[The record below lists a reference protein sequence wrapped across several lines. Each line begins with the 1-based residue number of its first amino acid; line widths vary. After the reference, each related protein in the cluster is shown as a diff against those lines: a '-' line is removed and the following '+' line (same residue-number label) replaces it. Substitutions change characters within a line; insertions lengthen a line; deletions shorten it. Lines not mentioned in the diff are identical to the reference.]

1 MRAESTHAEP
11 AGATGGPLRGI
22 RVLELGQY
30 ISGPYAAKL
39 LADLGAEVVKVEAPD
54 GDPMRRW
61 EGSGT
66 MSPQFAAYNR
76 GKRGVTLDLKSEGG
90 LAALLDLARD
100 ADVLIENFRPGVA
113 DRLGFGPVV
122 LRELNARI
130 ITCSITGFGPDGPY
144 AKRPAYDTVISAV
157 GAMYSQVVPEH
168 TLRPLG
174 PAFSDLLSGM
184 SAAQAVLAAL
194 HARGS
199 DGVGEHIDVSMVG
212 SLIDFLTEAAST
224 YLETGQV
231 AGPDSRPRRAQAYAC
246 RGSDGRA
253 FVIHMSVPEKFWT
266 GLLEVLE
273 RPDLAVD
280 PRFSSREGRV
290 RNYDELDV
298 ELKAITERMPRQHWL
313 DRLAAHDIPHG
324 PLNTVADLFD
334 DPQVAAMGL
343 VEEIDGP
350 DGAPLRIPV
359 PSTRFH
365 RSTRPEYT
373 AAPQLGEGNGELL
386 DAASRPAEAA
396 VASTTAATAA
406 TTEGI
411 RA

>member
-1 MRAESTHAEP
+1 MSTTPMRTDPENP
-11 AGATGGPLRGI
+11 GGPLRGI
-22 RVLELGQY
+22 RVIELGQY

-39 LADLGAEVVKVEAPD
+39 LADLGADVVKVESPD

-61 EGSGT
+61 EGHGT

-76 GKRGVTLDLKSEGG
+76 GKRAVSLDLKSEAG
-90 LAALLDLARD
+90 LAALLHLARD

-113 DRLGFGPVV
+113 ERLGFGPAA
-122 LRELNARI
+122 LRALNPRL

-157 GAMYSQVVPEH
+157 GAMYSQVVPDD

-194 HARGS
+194 HARGA
-199 DGVGEHIDVSMVG
+199 DGEGEHLDVSMVG

-273 RPDLAVD
+273 RPELAAD
-280 PRFSSREGRV
+280 PRFASREARV
-290 RNYDELDV
+290 RNYDDLDA

-334 DPQVAAMGL
+334 DPQVASMGL
-343 VEEIDGP
+343 VEEIPGP

-365 RSTRPEYT
+365 RSGHPEYT
-373 AAPQLGEGNGELL
+373 AAPGLGAHNDELVA
-386 DAASRPAEAA
+386 AASAVPAASAA
-396 VASTTAATAA
+396 P